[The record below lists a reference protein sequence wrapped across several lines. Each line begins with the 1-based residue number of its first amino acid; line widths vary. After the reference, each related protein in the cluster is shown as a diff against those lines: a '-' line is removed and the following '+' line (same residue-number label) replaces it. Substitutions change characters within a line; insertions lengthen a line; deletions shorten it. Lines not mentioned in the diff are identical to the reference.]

1 MGSKKYCL
9 IFKWI
14 IIGVG
19 LIFLTG
25 CSILAPKP
33 VPEPEKPEVNRHLPP
48 KEIPGQAPEA
58 AEKPLVSKPIS
69 PKKEKPADPSGNKQ
83 SPMALAALSFS
94 EQGQAHLKNKKPD
107 EAIRV
112 LERAVNLN
120 PRNGENYYY
129 LAEAWLMKGNAVQA
143 KEFNHLAEIYMK
155 TDPGWKLKI
164 ESQKDRVS
172 KFK

>member
-9 IFKWI
+9 LFKWI
-14 IIGVG
+14 VMGLC

-25 CSILAPKP
+25 CSVFAPKP
-33 VPEPEKPEVNRHLPP
+33 EPSKPEETRHLPP
-48 KEIPGQAPEA
+48 KESQEPAP
-58 AEKPLVSKPIS
+58 KPIERPPVSKPL
-69 PKKEKPADPSGNKQ
+69 PPRKEKPADPPQDKQ
-83 SPMALAALSFS
+83 SPMALAALNFS

-129 LAEAWLMKGNAVQA
+129 LAEAWLMKANAAQA
-143 KEFNHLAEIYMK
+143 KEFNHLAEMYIK
-155 TDPGWKLKI
+155 TDVEWKSRIQSQKERIDKLK
-164 ESQKDRVS
+164 
-172 KFK
+172 

>member
-14 IIGVG
+14 VIGVG

-25 CSILAPKP
+25 CSTLVPKP
-33 VPEPEKPEVNRHLPP
+33 VPGPEKPA
-48 KEIPGQAPEA
+48 G
-58 AEKPLVSKPIS
+58 
-69 PKKEKPADPSGNKQ
+69 PSGNKQ

-94 EQGQAHLKNKKPD
+94 GQGQAYLKNKKPD

-120 PRNGENYYY
+120 PGNGENYYY

-143 KEFNHLAEIYMK
+143 KEFNHLAEVYMK
-155 TDPGWKLKI
+155 TDPEWKLKI
-164 ESQKDRVS
+164 EFQEDRIS